1 MSVESR
7 TGRRP
12 GRPPSLTRDDVA
24 RAALDEGVVTVSVP
38 AVARRLGV
46 GHSTLYRYVHDR
58 DDLLLAALDL
68 AMREFEWPSAD
79 LGWRELLT
87 SFADAMW
94 RFLASHPGLAEA
106 SQIVPGMPAKALDL
120 ADTYV
125 ARLRAEGLSSRDAVI
140 AVDQTADLT
149 VAAEIGVRRM
159 ARVFSTP
166 RGERSLRELYDASP
180 EEGEPL
186 GGQDRFA
193 RRGWLDD
200 KLAILL
206 DGLANRLGEPAAD
219 GAATSAPPRLTVPA
233 PDRETITAVG
243 LARARRGGLAAVSVH
258 AVAEE
263 LGTTVTAVRRVIGDR
278 DGIVVAMLD
287 ALAAELVLPPPAP
300 DPRTE
305 ILTVVTA
312 LRTTVAAERWALTAV
327 TADGL
332 AGPGVMPVLERL
344 FGAFRAAGV
353 RDEDVAAAT
362 RVCWEHVCG
371 SVLCQQPPG
380 TFARRVVESAGLT
393 LAAPDSGLGLSI
405 VVDGLLNRLG

>member
-1 MSVESR
+1 M
-7 TGRRP
+7 
-12 GRPPSLTRDDVA
+12 
-24 RAALDEGVVTVSVP
+24 P

-58 DDLLLAALDL
+58 DDLLLAAFDL
-68 AMREFEWPSAD
+68 AMREFVWPSAD

-94 RFLASHPGLAEA
+94 RFLASHPGMAEA

-120 ADTYV
+120 ANAYV

-140 AVDQTADLT
+140 AVDYTADLT

-166 RGERSLRELYDASP
+166 RGERSLRELYDDQPAEP
-180 EEGEPL
+180 GGPAPL

-206 DGLANRLGEPAAD
+206 DGLANRLGQPAAD
-219 GAATSAPPRLTVPA
+219 GDGVVVPVAPISLPAA
-233 PDRETITAVG
+233 PDREVITAVG
-243 LARARRGGLAAVSVH
+243 LALARRGGLAAVSVH
-258 AVAEE
+258 AVAGE
-263 LGTTVTAVRRVIGDR
+263 LGATVTAVRRVIGDR

-287 ALAAELVLPPPAP
+287 AVATDMVLPPPAP
-300 DPRTE
+300 DPRAE
-305 ILTVVTA
+305 ILAVVTA
-312 LRTTVAAERWALTAV
+312 LHTTLVADRWALPAL

-332 AGPGVMPVLERL
+332 TSPGVVPVLGRL
-344 FGAFRAAGV
+344 FAAFRAAGV
-353 RDEDVAAAT
+353 AEENVAAAT
-362 RVCWEHVCG
+362 RACWEHVCG
-371 SVLCQQPPG
+371 AVLCRQAPG

-393 LAAPDSGLGLSI
+393 VPRDQDGVLGLSI
-405 VVDGLLNRLG
+405 VVDGLLARLS